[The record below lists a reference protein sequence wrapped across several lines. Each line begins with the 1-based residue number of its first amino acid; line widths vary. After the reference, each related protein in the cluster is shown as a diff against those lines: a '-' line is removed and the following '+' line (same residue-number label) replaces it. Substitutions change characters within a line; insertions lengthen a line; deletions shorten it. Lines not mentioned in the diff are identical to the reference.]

1 MNSKLQTSPANQP
14 ETPSPVGATV
24 MGVLASVRFAVT
36 VVVVVAVA
44 CVLGTVVPQ
53 GMEAAA
59 YLQKH
64 PGAAGGMEVLGK
76 LGLTDVF
83 HSGWFISL
91 LCVFASTLA
100 ACTMRRFATVR
111 RTTGFARRRAFGSM
125 LAHISLLL
133 ILAGG
138 VIRGVWGEKG
148 FVELQKG
155 RTLAQ
160 FQVGNELK
168 ALPFGLHLDEF
179 KIETD
184 AKASAT
190 ASTEP
195 EQITSDGL
203 EVEWPAQKVTARLPL
218 AMDTE
223 HVLTPTGEK
232 YTPDNSF
239 HVKILKYVPD
249 FNIDDA
255 THEVVSRS
263 SEPNNPALLV
273 QVDGPAYKNHRWV
286 FAKFPDFMM
295 RVGDSDTGPSPLRMV
310 FHSQS
315 LAKHAAAISGPI
327 KNFRSTISFVE
338 ADKVVQTRTVQVNQP
353 LSYKGYTLY
362 QSGYNPEDL
371 SWSTLEVVRDPGVA
385 VVYAGFALLMVGLLI
400 IFYLNPWL
408 SQLSAEPRRSNS

>member
-1 MNSKLQTSPANQP
+1 MNHNPQPSPATQP
-14 ETPSPVGATV
+14 EVPSAAVATV
-24 MGVLASVRFAVT
+24 MGVLASVRFAVA

-44 CVLGTVVPQ
+44 CILGTVVPQ

-64 PGAAGGMEVLGK
+64 PGAAGWMEVTGK

-100 ACTMRRFATVR
+100 ACTVRRFATLR

-168 ALPFGLHLDEF
+168 PLPFGLHLDEF

-184 AKASAT
+184 AAMTPASA
-190 ASTEP
+190 EP
-195 EQITSDGL
+195 VQVSSDGL
-203 EVEWPAQKVTARLPL
+203 DVEWLAQKVTARLPL
-218 AMDTE
+218 ALDTE
-223 HVLTPTGEK
+223 HVLTPGGEK
-232 YTPDNSF
+232 STPDNSF
-239 HVKILKYVPD
+239 RLKILKYVPD
-249 FNIDDA
+249 FSIDTA

-263 SEPNNPALLV
+263 SEPNNPAVLV

-286 FAKFPDFMM
+286 FARFPDFMM
-295 RVGDSDTGPSPLRMV
+295 RVGDSDTGPSPLRMI
-310 FHSQS
+310 FRSQS
-315 LAKHAAAISGPI
+315 LTKHAAAVSGPI
-327 KNFRSTISFVE
+327 KNFRSTVSFVE

>member
-1 MNSKLQTSPANQP
+1 
-14 ETPSPVGATV
+14 
-24 MGVLASVRFAVT
+24 
-36 VVVVVAVA
+36 VVVVAVA

-53 GMEAAA
+53 GMEVAG

-64 PGAAGGMEVLGK
+64 PGAAGRIEVLTK

-83 HSGWFISL
+83 HSGWFLSL

-148 FVELQKG
+148 TLELKTG

-160 FQVGNELK
+160 FQAGNELK
-168 ALPFGLHLDEF
+168 TLPFGLHLDEF

-184 AKASAT
+184 ANVT
-190 ASTEP
+190 APTSTEP
-195 EQITSDGL
+195 EQMSSDGL
-203 EVEWPAQKVTARLPL
+203 VVEWPAQNVSARLPL
-218 AMDTE
+218 ALDTE
-223 HVLTPTGEK
+223 HVLAPSGEK
-232 YTPDNSF
+232 STPDNSF
-239 HVKILKYVPD
+239 RLKILKYVPD
-249 FNIDDA
+249 FSIDTT

-263 SEPNNPALLV
+263 SEPNNPAILV
-273 QVDGPAYKNHRWV
+273 QVDGPSYKNHRWV

-295 RVGDSDTGPSPLRMV
+295 RVGDSDTGPSPLRML

-315 LAKHAAAISGPI
+315 LAKRAAALSGPI
-327 KNFRSTISFVE
+327 KNFRSTVSFIE
-338 ADKVVQTRTVQVNQP
+338 GDKVVQTRTVQVNQP
-353 LSYKGYTLY
+353 LSYKGYTFY
-362 QSGYNPEDL
+362 QLSYNPEDL
-371 SWSTLEVVRDPGVA
+371 SWSTLEVVRDPGVV
-385 VVYAGFALLMVGLLI
+385 VVYSGFALLMVGLLI

-408 SQLSAEPRRSNS
+408 SQLSAEHRKSNS